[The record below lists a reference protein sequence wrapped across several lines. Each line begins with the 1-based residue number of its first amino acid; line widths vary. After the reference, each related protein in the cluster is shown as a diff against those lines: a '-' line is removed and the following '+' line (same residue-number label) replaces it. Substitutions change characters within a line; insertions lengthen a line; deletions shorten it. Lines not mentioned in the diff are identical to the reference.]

1 MNHVIS
7 WIAAQAECPDK
18 AADGFR
24 FPWRGPR
31 HDSTKGNP
39 ARGISGQLQAAHQF
53 PVPSDPNVVEEERG
67 KILDYPLD
75 RNPDLRA
82 YRGITVAML
91 RRYHRFS
98 LETGRLPSLLGC
110 EFFRTKV
117 TSYNVATLEDRVIFV
132 HDMEMCVGRL
142 GEYSRQTLARF
153 VLQEHDVWETA
164 IRLRCSEKTIR
175 RNIPVAID
183 QLSEILIEVGL
194 VSKLVSKKKKPC
206 QGGKNDEF
214 RASDCGDGK

>member
-7 WIAAQAECPDK
+7 WIAAQAEGPDK
-18 AADGFR
+18 GPNGFR
-24 FPWRGPR
+24 FPWRAPR
-31 HDSTKGNP
+31 HGSVKGVP
-39 ARGISGQLQAAHQF
+39 GRRFSGQLLAAHPF
-53 PVPSDPNVVEEERG
+53 PVPSDPNLVEEEPG
-67 KILDYPLD
+67 KILDDPLD

-91 RRYHRFS
+91 RRYHRVS

-117 TSYNVATLEDRVIFV
+117 TSYNVVTLEDRVIFV
-132 HDMEMCVGRL
+132 HDMEMCISKL
-142 GEYSRQTLARF
+142 GEYSRQTIARF

-164 IRLRCSEKTIR
+164 RRLRCSEKTIR

-183 QLSEILIEVGL
+183 QLSEILLEVGL
-194 VSKLVSKKKKPC
+194 VRKLVSKRKKPC

-214 RASDCGDGK
+214 LASDCEDGK